1 MPTVLLYAGWHQIS
15 LWTRTNP
22 IRNLCVWVRVWM
34 YDCAHVFCT
43 VVVKVHVAAFF
54 VDDWRSWPL
63 RGKTELLESV
73 SCAIKASFLPL
84 SGGLPLCPKQ
94 SVPTSPT
101 TMSFIKTSA
110 EGRFQLRVS
119 HISTWSLPVLQPPS
133 SYWWPKGN
141 SPGGNA
147 LFYHGKAENNSWL
160 SEHHWP
166 PVVFLRYQDIPS
178 SLLCII
184 FCWSVCESYSQF
196 NVNRGQV
203 GESSLSIMCTNT
215 ALMF

>member
-1 MPTVLLYAGWHQIS
+1 MPTVPLYAGWHQIS

-84 SGGLPLCPKQ
+84 SGGLPLCPSLYQPHQQPCHLLKRLPEVVFSCAFHTFPHGASQCYSHHHLTGGQRATHLEEMLCFIMEKQKTTADCLNIIELQVCFCLTRTFRLHCCTSFFVGQ
-94 SVPTSPT
+94 SVKVT
-101 TMSFIKTSA
+101 A
-110 EGRFQLRVS
+110 
-119 HISTWSLPVLQPPS
+119 S
-133 SYWWPKGN
+133 S
-141 SPGGNA
+141 
-147 LFYHGKAENNSWL
+147 
-160 SEHHWP
+160 
-166 PVVFLRYQDIPS
+166 
-178 SLLCII
+178 
-184 FCWSVCESYSQF
+184 
-196 NVNRGQV
+196 
-203 GESSLSIMCTNT
+203 M
-215 ALMF
+215 